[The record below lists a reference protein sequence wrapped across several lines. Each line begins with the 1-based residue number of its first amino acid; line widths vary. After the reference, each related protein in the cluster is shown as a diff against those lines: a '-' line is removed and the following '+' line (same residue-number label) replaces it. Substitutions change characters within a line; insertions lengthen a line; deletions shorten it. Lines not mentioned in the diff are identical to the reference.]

1 MERGWRVPAGGEGGI
16 KRKPGRHK
24 MRDSHTYLHPYL
36 ETSPV
41 KMHFCEIT
49 LGEVFPGVGER

>member
-1 MERGWRVPAGGEGGI
+1 
-16 KRKPGRHK
+16 